1 MINMTCLLYK
11 ASGQTNLI
19 FLSCRFHMSN
29 FIIVIKMN
37 EDMNLFGLYNI
48 NPCNMIGRFS
58 VRIARFIRSKILLL
72 FVCVFM
78 LPAIQRC
85 VSPGHDLEPGQEL
98 SGEDWP
104 QWRGPS
110 SNGVSSEANLPA
122 RWSTDSNIVWKVAL
136 AGLGGSSPIV
146 LGNRVFVT
154 SQVGTA
160 TIRGGSHPQLAR
172 DDPSLVVQENPM
184 GGRRSEPGEDDSEVL
199 LVVEAFNLSNGKKL
213 WDYRAR
219 AAGPLPELHEYH
231 NLATPTPVSDGEHV
245 YALFGNGLIVCL
257 DMDGNLVW
265 SRHLGREYSPFDIQ
279 WGHGS
284 SPVLYNDK
292 VILLCDHERAS
303 YLLAL
308 DKMTGEEQWKK
319 DRGKG
324 KVSFSTP
331 VVVPGPE
338 GDELV
343 INSSER
349 IDAYNPADGEL
360 LWYIGSERQSPI
372 PTPVFHDSVIY
383 MSRGYRNS
391 DFLAILPGGR
401 GEVTES
407 HTLWRT
413 PSGASYVPSIIYYDG
428 LLYMTSDA
436 GILTCA
442 DAGTGKQVWRQRLR
456 GVFFASPAAGDG
468 KVYLVSETGETIVV
482 QAGREPKILSRND
495 LGERL
500 IASAAISGG
509 HIFLRSDENLFCIGK

>member
-199 LVVEAFNLSNGKKL
+199 LVVEASIYQTEKSSGIIGLGRQDLCLNFTNITTLPRQHRSAMVNTYTPCLETGSL
-213 WDYRAR
+213 FAWIWMAIWYGRAIWGGNIPR
-219 AAGPLPELHEYH
+219 LISSGVTEAHPSF
-231 NLATPTPVSDGEHV
+231 TTIR
-245 YALFGNGLIVCL
+245 LFSSVIMNGL
-257 DMDGNLVW
+257 
-265 SRHLGREYSPFDIQ
+265 
-279 WGHGS
+279 
-284 SPVLYNDK
+284 
-292 VILLCDHERAS
+292 
-303 YLLAL
+303 
-308 DKMTGEEQWKK
+308 
-319 DRGKG
+319 
-324 KVSFSTP
+324 
-331 VVVPGPE
+331 
-338 GDELV
+338 
-343 INSSER
+343 
-349 IDAYNPADGEL
+349 
-360 LWYIGSERQSPI
+360 
-372 PTPVFHDSVIY
+372 
-383 MSRGYRNS
+383 
-391 DFLAILPGGR
+391 
-401 GEVTES
+401 
-407 HTLWRT
+407 
-413 PSGASYVPSIIYYDG
+413 
-428 LLYMTSDA
+428 
-436 GILTCA
+436 
-442 DAGTGKQVWRQRLR
+442 
-456 GVFFASPAAGDG
+456 
-468 KVYLVSETGETIVV
+468 
-482 QAGREPKILSRND
+482 
-495 LGERL
+495 
-500 IASAAISGG
+500 
-509 HIFLRSDENLFCIGK
+509 HIFLHSTR